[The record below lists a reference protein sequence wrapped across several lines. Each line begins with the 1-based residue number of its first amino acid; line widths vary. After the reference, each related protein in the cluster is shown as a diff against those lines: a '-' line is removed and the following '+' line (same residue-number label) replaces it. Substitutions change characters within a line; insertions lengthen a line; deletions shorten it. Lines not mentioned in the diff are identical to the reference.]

1 MGADMSRPSSVHR
14 LRNSQAGFT
23 LIEVLVAILICSF
36 GLLGIVGLQSR
47 AMQYSVSAEDSGRA
61 IMLANEITTEMYTLK
76 TINLPTSVT
85 EPWQIRVAT
94 PSAGG
99 LPRGRGTVE
108 VDGRVATVTI
118 QWQTHGPS
126 SPVNQYVTQLSF

>member
-1 MGADMSRPSSVHR
+1 MSQPSSVHR

-36 GLLGIVGLQSR
+36 GLLGIVGLQAR

-76 TINLPTSVT
+76 TLNLPTAVT
-85 EPWQIRVAT
+85 DPWQIRVAT

-99 LPRGRGTVE
+99 LPGGEGTVA
-108 VDGRVATVTI
+108 VDGRVATI
-118 QWQTHGPS
+118 RIRWQPPGPS
-126 SPVNQYVTQLSF
+126 STPSQYVTQLSF